1 MSPVSHPP
9 VSDTPVSG
17 VAGATHAPRVAVVIV
32 AAGRG
37 TRAMR
42 ADDSSPKQYVRL
54 GERAII
60 AETLQRFARHPR
72 IGATLAVIHPDDA
85 QAYAS
90 ATAGI
95 AGLLPPETGG
105 ATRQLSVKAGLERLE
120 RDGAPDFVLIHDA
133 VRPFISD
140 AVIDRVIDGL
150 ARADGV
156 LAALPVADTLK
167 RVDGTGAIAETVPRT
182 GLWAAQTPQ
191 GFRFA
196 AILTAHRRAAATG
209 LSELTDDAA
218 VAEWAGL
225 EVHVVTG
232 EAANSKITTVEDLE
246 RAAGRQALARQLAL
260 GDVRVGTGF
269 DVHTFGPGSFVTL
282 GGIEIAHT
290 HGLVGHSDADVV
302 LHALTDAVLGAIGDG
317 DIGQHFPPSDPQWR
331 GAASSQFLADAVRRV
346 HERGGIIAQLDATVV
361 CEAPRVGPHREA
373 MKAKI
378 AAIAG
383 IAPDRVGIK
392 ATTSEGLG
400 FTGRREGI
408 VAMATATVRLPFTD

>member
-1 MSPVSHPP
+1 MSPSP
-9 VSDTPVSG
+9 
-17 VAGATHAPRVAVVIV
+17 VAGTAGASPAPRVAVVVV

-42 ADDSSPKQYVRL
+42 ADDSAPKQYVPI
-54 GERAII
+54 GGRAII
-60 AETLQRFARHPR
+60 AETLGRFARHPR
-72 IGATLAVIHPDDA
+72 ICATLAVIHADDGE
-85 QAYAS
+85 AYAA
-90 ATAGI
+90 ATGGI
-95 AGLLPPETGG
+95 EGLMTPETGG
-105 ATRQLSVKAGLERLE
+105 ATRQLSVRAGLERLE
-120 RDGAPDFVLIHDA
+120 RERAPDFVLIHDA
-133 VRPFISD
+133 VRPFVSD

-150 ARADGV
+150 TRADGV

-167 RVDGTGAIAETVPRT
+167 RVGETGAITQTVPRQ

-196 AILTAHRRAAATG
+196 AILTAHRRAAAAG

-232 EAANSKITTVEDLE
+232 EAANTKITTVEDLE
-246 RAAGRQALARQLAL
+246 RAAGRQTLARQLSL

-269 DVHTFGPGSFVTL
+269 DVHTFGPGTFVTL
-282 GGIEIAHT
+282 GGIEIPHT
-290 HGLVGHSDADVV
+290 HGVVGHSDADVV

-331 GAASSQFLADAVRRV
+331 GAASSLFLADAVRRV
-346 HERGGIIAQLDATVV
+346 HARGGVIAQLDATVV

-408 VAMATATVRLPFTD
+408 VAMATATVRLPLTD